1 MQTLGWLQL
10 KKFCLLENYV
20 LKSAGILQV
29 DGDEKIQSHKI
40 FQGQIELLG
49 NLTVTQ
55 KVNGIS
61 DFDKE
66 VVMLANVGA
75 LYGNLIMW
83 ALFC

>member
-1 MQTLGWLQL
+1 MRTY
-10 KKFCLLENYV
+10 KI
-20 LKSAGILQV
+20 AGILQI

-55 KVNGIS
+55 KVNGIP
-61 DFDKE
+61 DFGQE

-75 LYGNLIMW
+75 LYGNLIIW
-83 ALFC
+83 PFFAE